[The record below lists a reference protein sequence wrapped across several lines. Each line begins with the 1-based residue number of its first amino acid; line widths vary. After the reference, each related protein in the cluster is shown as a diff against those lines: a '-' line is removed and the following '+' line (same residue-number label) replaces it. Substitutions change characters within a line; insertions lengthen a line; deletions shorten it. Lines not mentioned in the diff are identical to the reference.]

1 MNVARRVD
9 LATRRAPC
17 ISTALGRTMP
27 SAVTAIRMI
36 TGYFEKIVRIFWDE
50 NTPSYV
56 KILIEGKIVEIAL
69 LLKNTKAPFRG
80 TLVPYPKEIFISQ
93 FARPSFLSGRKLVR
107 NTPAMILTDLHG
119 FMDKTNNAT
128 YLNA

>member
-1 MNVARRVD
+1 MNVARRGFSNASCT
-9 LATRRAPC
+9 LYLHGAWTNNAKC
-17 ISTALGRTMP
+17 CNI
-27 SAVTAIRMI
+27 AIRMI

-50 NTPSYV
+50 NAPSYD
-56 KILIEGKIVEIAL
+56 KISIEGKIVEIAL